1 MQMPAQQV
9 NGIPAVESQQK
20 RRRDTTIDPEEVARF
35 DQLGAQ
41 WWDFNGPMQA
51 LHKFNPVR
59 VAYLR
64 EFLGRHFLSEV
75 QPRDWRSETALQG
88 LTILDIGCGAGILAE
103 PLARLG
109 ARMTAIDPA
118 RRNIEVARDHAIK
131 AGLAIDYRCT
141 SAEAL
146 VAEGAIFDVVL
157 AMEVIEHVSD
167 VGKFLRQASVMVRPG
182 GMLVA
187 ATLNRTLKS
196 FAFAIVGAEY
206 VLRWVPPGTHKWSQF
221 VTPLELTKALRGA
234 GLHIKDETGVVYD
247 PIAAKWRL
255 SHDMDV
261 NYIMAAYRPS

>member
-1 MQMPAQQV
+1 MQMPAHQV
-9 NGIPAVESQQK
+9 NGNSAVASREK
-20 RRRDTTIDPEEVARF
+20 LHRDTTVDPEEVAHF
-35 DQLGAQ
+35 DRLGAQ
-41 WWDFNGPMQA
+41 WWDLDGPMQA

-64 EFLGRHFLSEV
+64 EHLGRHFSSEG
-75 QPRDWRSETALQG
+75 QTRDWRSEKALEG
-88 LTILDIGCGAGILAE
+88 LTILDIGCGAGILSE

-109 ARMTAIDPA
+109 ALMTAIDPA
-118 RRNIEVARDHAIK
+118 RRNIEVARDHAAK
-131 AGLAIDYRCT
+131 AGLSIDYRCE

-146 VAEGAIFDVVL
+146 AAGGGVFDAVL

-167 VGKFLRQASVMVRPG
+167 VGNFLRHASVMVRPG

-206 VLRWVPPGTHKWSQF
+206 VLRWVPRGTHTWSQF
-221 VTPLELTKALRGA
+221 VTPLELAKALRAA

-247 PIAAKWRL
+247 PLTGKWRL
-255 SHDMDV
+255 SHDMDI
-261 NYIMAAYRPS
+261 NYIMAADRPE